1 MQLHL
6 LLIVVRCYR
15 LKIIKTLKRAR
26 RPTFFFVLGRFIFAL
41 LHVKFKKSVHGNIFG
56 VYVLKQTHRA
66 QLQLMRQ
73 KQLGRLLRYIMITI
87 LSACLRCL
95 RDPLSLLKDR
105 VWLKTFRKLQHSIRV
120 EGRREKTEIG
130 NFLNFWS
137 PIVWKLHL
145 EHYPLISI
153 HSIGTK
159 LRLGKVFGNLLRPRT
174 RNLQM
179 PRMYTT

>member
-1 MQLHL
+1 
-6 LLIVVRCYR
+6 
-15 LKIIKTLKRAR
+15 
-26 RPTFFFVLGRFIFAL
+26 
-41 LHVKFKKSVHGNIFG
+41 
-56 VYVLKQTHRA
+56 
-66 QLQLMRQ
+66 
-73 KQLGRLLRYIMITI
+73 MITI

-179 PRMYTT
+179 PRMYTTWSILTNYEKRQKNSRFATNVFTWVYNSKESRVLRCSCSYQLPFSATFHLHDIFPSM